1 MALSPSQ
8 YKDVFTAESRE
19 YIQLLNDN
27 LLQLENGPEDLE
39 VIAEMFRAAHSLKGM
54 AGTMGYTELA
64 DFTHEMES
72 VLALVREGNLPV
84 TSELIDLLFTTVDA
98 VESMLDEIAEVDTVT
113 SDVSPLL
120 EQLRELTG
128 GKGQPA
134 GNSSHGASDNGQ
146 IALNEYD
153 VMLLEQAQAS
163 GQGAF
168 EIKVVIREGA
178 VLKSVRAFTVFQALE
193 RLGHIVRSEPSAEDL
208 DEERFD
214 DRFSVL
220 LVTDADAETIE
231 AEVMGIAEIVAV
243 EVTPVSLSSLKQRQG
258 SSPSTAESSPSDSR
272 SSEPK
277 VAAGTGKAPRNRRV
291 SDKFVRVET
300 ERLDELID
308 LVGELVISKTQVVEL
323 AKASQNSESENAAGQ
338 LERVTT
344 ELQYAAMKLRMV
356 PVKQVFDRFPRLV
369 RDLIHE
375 TGKDAVFEVSGEETE
390 LDRSIV
396 NRIGDPLVHLLR
408 NAIDHGLESP
418 EERKAAGKN
427 PQGRL
432 RLEAR
437 HEGSHVVLEV
447 SDDGRGIDVDKVKA
461 RALSQGLVSREQLER
476 MTNEQVQMLIF
487 EPGFSTAQQVTDI
500 SGRGV
505 GMDAVKAVIES
516 LNGDVEVESALGRGT
531 SFRLRLPL
539 TLAIIRALL
548 TVVDGDVIAVPI
560 QSIRENLIVS
570 EEEIKRV
577 HGQPMITLRDEILPL
592 IDLGCWLGYTTEPRG
607 GSRPVIVVEVG
618 EAKVGLVV
626 DELVGQQEIVIKAL
640 NSGLGEVR
648 GIAGA
653 TVLGNGRVAL
663 ILEASAVLRSM

>member
-1 MALSPSQ
+1 M
-8 YKDVFTAESRE
+8 
-19 YIQLLNDN
+19 LNDN

-487 EPGFSTAQQVTDI
+487 EPGFSMAQQVTDI

>member
-1 MALSPSQ
+1 M
-8 YKDVFTAESRE
+8 
-19 YIQLLNDN
+19 LNDN

-128 GKGQPA
+128 GKGQSA

-243 EVTPVSLSSLKQRQG
+243 EVTPVSLSSLKQRQ
-258 SSPSTAESSPSDSR
+258 DH
-272 SSEPK
+272 
-277 VAAGTGKAPRNRRV
+277 PR
-291 SDKFVRVET
+291 
-300 ERLDELID
+300 
-308 LVGELVISKTQVVEL
+308 
-323 AKASQNSESENAAGQ
+323 
-338 LERVTT
+338 
-344 ELQYAAMKLRMV
+344 
-356 PVKQVFDRFPRLV
+356 
-369 RDLIHE
+369 HC
-375 TGKDAVFEVSGEETE
+375 
-390 LDRSIV
+390 
-396 NRIGDPLVHLLR
+396 
-408 NAIDHGLESP
+408 
-418 EERKAAGKN
+418 
-427 PQGRL
+427 
-432 RLEAR
+432 
-437 HEGSHVVLEV
+437 
-447 SDDGRGIDVDKVKA
+447 
-461 RALSQGLVSREQLER
+461 
-476 MTNEQVQMLIF
+476 
-487 EPGFSTAQQVTDI
+487 
-500 SGRGV
+500 GV
-505 GMDAVKAVIES
+505 
-516 LNGDVEVESALGRGT
+516 
-531 SFRLRLPL
+531 
-539 TLAIIRALL
+539 
-548 TVVDGDVIAVPI
+548 
-560 QSIRENLIVS
+560 
-570 EEEIKRV
+570 
-577 HGQPMITLRDEILPL
+577 
-592 IDLGCWLGYTTEPRG
+592 
-607 GSRPVIVVEVG
+607 
-618 EAKVGLVV
+618 
-626 DELVGQQEIVIKAL
+626 
-640 NSGLGEVR
+640 
-648 GIAGA
+648 
-653 TVLGNGRVAL
+653 
-663 ILEASAVLRSM
+663 

>member
-258 SSPSTAESSPSDSR
+258 SSPSTTESSPSDSR